1 MVRGVPAISACAG
14 ADPLLSPT
22 LVPLNVPPLFFPS
35 FAYYR
40 SPGLTSPTAALP
52 TENLPIGTPVAVH
65 AAGKEMALGI
75 GLTTMST
82 DDIKR
87 LNKNV
92 GVENVAFLGDDLW
105 VLNKI

>member
-1 MVRGVPAISACAG
+1 M
-14 ADPLLSPT
+14 
-22 LVPLNVPPLFFPS
+22 
-35 FAYYR
+35 
-40 SPGLTSPTAALP
+40 
-52 TENLPIGTPVAVH
+52 H